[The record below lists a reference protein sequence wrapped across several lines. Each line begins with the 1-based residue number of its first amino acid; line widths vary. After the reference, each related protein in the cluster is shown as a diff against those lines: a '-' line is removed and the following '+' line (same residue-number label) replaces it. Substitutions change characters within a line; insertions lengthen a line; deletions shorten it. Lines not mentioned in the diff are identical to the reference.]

1 MNKNISKNKTSDYLA
16 ILGKGAIGWI
26 PFAGP
31 LLSEIVGE
39 IIPNQKLGRLI
50 KFAELLDKKL
60 SVLDKEIVKRE
71 IQQEDCVDFFE
82 EGLRQ
87 ASRALSEERKVYIA
101 TLITNGLSEKAINYN
116 ESKHLLRILGEIND
130 IEIIWLRFYLVPTID
145 GDCEFRDKHNDILK
159 HIVATLTATPEIK
172 DKAALQNS
180 YIQHLVQL
188 GLLKNTYGG
197 GLRFDSTAE
206 DILEVKGH
214 EITQLG
220 KLLLHKIGLDVNAY
234 G

>member
-1 MNKNISKNKTSDYLA
+1 MDKNISKNKTSDYLA
-16 ILGKGAIGWI
+16 ILGKSTIGWL

-31 LLSEIVGE
+31 LLSEIIGE
-39 IIPNQKLGRLI
+39 IIPNQKLDRLI
-50 KFAELLDKKL
+50 RFAEILDDKL
-60 SVLDKEIVKRE
+60 SVLDKEVVKRE
-71 IQQEDCVDFFE
+71 MQQEDCVDFFE

-87 ASRALSEERKVYIA
+87 ASRALSEERKAYIA

-130 IEIIWLRFYLVPTID
+130 IEIIWLRFYLVPTIE
-145 GDCEFRDKHNDILK
+145 GDREFRDKHSAILG
-159 HIVATLTATPEIK
+159 HVVATLAATSEVK

-197 GLRFDSTAE
+197 GLSFNSTAE
-206 DILEVKGH
+206 GILEVKGH

-220 KLLLHKIGLDVNAY
+220 KLLLHQIGLDVNS
-234 G
+234 